1 MASSDITFRGMSEN
15 GINSGVGNVN
25 DGTYVVNNESVQET
39 GSMGKSKDLPSFLDE
54 VMRAKAPRTLS
65 SEGAEFLKN
74 LKELLEVKR
83 IKCEFLPETNCYL
96 FHDNK
101 SSIGFLFDEHLPIQ
115 RDATPRSKYVNDARN
130 EAAAK
135 FHQYPLADVILLT
148 SSDYNNVTKFEQYIV
163 RVLTYGFYSSEAFT
177 ISNISDKYLFRV
189 ITSKHVV
196 DQVVSDMCVHG
207 VLPYYQYGLV
217 LEMNTDKATIANN
230 NRVNY
235 FNRPINQDDN
245 NWVPIL
251 VVPAYTAF
259 LTNNAATLDALKFV
273 PQIHIS
279 EPICMFPNVKMLP
292 LVLSLAVQE
301 FVLRGLW
308 KDYFNKFDKSS
319 PNIGSLWID
328 PATNEPSFVS
338 DVRMRDAFIQERC
351 EYPTLVM
358 DVQNGRA
365 SIPCLPILGSSNPS
379 EQTVFT
385 YQFAEFFNNDTS
397 FLNTKCVSNY
407 VFTEF
412 TGVVSYEGKAIDSRS
427 FDYFKILSSCK
438 GQWDILDK
446 FTTIPVQPD
455 TKLNILNQIG
465 FNVQSLYDTAMCI
478 IEPTLLANIASCV
491 GAQLK
496 LLNSG
501 DTRQSI
507 DFSSIDFTSKLMRE
521 NINRANGN
529 FFTAGPVRP
538 VFNNTFT
545 NNAYVNY
552 WGGNNGIR

>member
-1 MASSDITFRGMSEN
+1 MGISSCHTLLPKEGLWAIKNRLPQTTGRKVEWNAS
-15 GINSGVGNVN
+15 VGLLPDELLDLGGLADPVAE
-25 DGTYVVNNESVQET
+25 VVELGPPDLALPDNLDPVDPRAVQGEDPLDT
-39 GSMGKSKDLPSFLDE
+39 DAVADLPDD
-54 VMRAKAPRTLS
+54 
-65 SEGAEFLKN
+65 EGAA
-74 LKELLEVKR
+74 
-83 IKCEFLPETNCYL
+83 
-96 FHDNK
+96 D
-101 SSIGFLFDEHLPIQ
+101 
-115 RDATPRSKYVNDARN
+115 
-130 EAAAK
+130 
-135 FHQYPLADVILLT
+135 ADVVLRDDDAFVDLDPLCGTLDDLEIDLDGISDGEALRILLDL
-148 SSDYNNVTKFEQYIV
+148 SCLNGLD
-163 RVLTYGFYSSEAFT
+163 
-177 ISNISDKYLFRV
+177 D
-189 ITSKHVV
+189 
-196 DQVVSDMCVHG
+196 VH
-207 VLPYYQYGLV
+207 
-217 LEMNTDKATIANN
+217 TT
-230 NRVNY
+230 
-235 FNRPINQDDN
+235 
-245 NWVPIL
+245 
-251 VVPAYTAF
+251 
-259 LTNNAATLDALKFV
+259 
-273 PQIHIS
+273 
-279 EPICMFPNVKMLP
+279 LP
-292 LVLSLAVQE
+292 LGS
-301 FVLRGLW
+301 F
-308 KDYFNKFDKSS
+308 YKFDKSS

-385 YQFAEFFNNDTS
+385 YQFAEFFNNDAS